1 MEKYDILT
9 LDNGKDYTISQMVEF
24 NGKDYLLLVEV
35 DDDENILEEKLI
47 VEKIKDNNELV
58 VVNDEEEYKNV
69 SSIFTKMILQDL
81 EMND

>member
-47 VEKIKDNNELV
+47 VEKNKDTNELV

>member
-47 VEKIKDNNELV
+47 VEKNKDTNELV

-69 SSIFTKMILQDL
+69 SSIFTKMILQNL

>member
-69 SSIFTKMILQDL
+69 SSIFTKMILQNL